1 MKAPKSPNRRARRQ
15 AQRNQG
21 SHFNVEIDFQ
31 PLNDHQEDFVEAWN
45 NGSHIFGYG
54 SAGTG
59 KTFLALYLALKELF
73 ESPVIHKIMIVRS
86 TVAVRDQGF
95 LPGTTEEKEEPY
107 KAPYRKLVNE
117 ICGSGTAFDELTKK
131 GMIEF
136 ISTSYI
142 RGATFDNSVMILD
155 EIQNYN
161 WEECVSSLT
170 RVGLETR
177 VIICGDGKQDD
188 LHYKKNDTTGF
199 QSVVD
204 VTKRMGDFTHILFTR
219 DDIVRSGFVRN
230 FIIAC
235 EDLDL

>member
-1 MKAPKSPNRRARRQ
+1 MKSPNRKARRQ

-21 SHFNVEIDFQ
+21 SHFGVEVEFQ
-31 PLNDHQEDFVEAWN
+31 TLNDRQDEFVEAWN
-45 NGSHIFGYG
+45 NGDNIFGYG

-73 ESPVIHKIMIVRS
+73 ENPVIKKIMIVRS
-86 TVAVRDQGF
+86 AVSIRDQGF
-95 LPGTTEEKEEPY
+95 LPGTIAEKEEPFN
-107 KAPYRKLVNE
+107 APYRKLVNE
-117 ICGSGTAFDELTKK
+117 ICGSGTAFDELSKK

-136 ISTSYI
+136 ISTSYV
-142 RGATFDNSVMILD
+142 RGATFDNCIMILD

-161 WEECVSSLT
+161 WQECVSALT

-188 LHYKKNDTTGF
+188 LHYKKNDQSGF
-199 QSVVD
+199 NGLVE
-204 VTKRMGDFTHILFTR
+204 VTKRMGDFAHVLFTR
-219 DDIVRSGFVRN
+219 DDIVRSGFVKN

-235 EDLDL
+235 EDLGL